1 VPVWL
6 EAGAWGLLAG
16 GALVLGAL
24 VAWFVR
30 VPQRVVALVMAFG
43 AGVLISALAFDL
55 VDEAESTGGLVP
67 TVAGFLVGAV
77 LYVAANVFLSR
88 RGARHRKRSH
98 GLQPSES
105 EQSGSG
111 AAIAVGALLDG
122 VPESIVLG
130 LSLLGGN
137 GVGVPVLAAIFISN
151 LPEGLS
157 SAAGMKASG
166 RSARYVFGVWIG
178 IALASGAAGLLG
190 CLWLQDAAP
199 ETLAAITAL
208 AAGAI
213 LAMVADT
220 MVPEAFERAHLLAG
234 LVTTLGFILA
244 FTIGHA

>member
-1 VPVWL
+1 MPVWL
-6 EAGAWGLLAG
+6 EAGAWGLFAG
-16 GALVLGAL
+16 GALVVGAL

-30 VPQRVVALVMAFG
+30 VPQQVVALVMAFG

-55 VDEAESTGGLVP
+55 VDEAERRGGLVP

-88 RGARHRKRSH
+88 RGARHRKRS
-98 GLQPSES
+98 GKLQPSES

-157 SAAGMKASG
+157 SAAGMKASD
-166 RSARYVFGVWIG
+166 RSARYVFGVWGG

-190 CLWLQDAAP
+190 CLVLQDAAP

-213 LAMVADT
+213 LAMVVDT